1 MSSLWKLARWAA
13 LQLEFA
19 LPQMV
24 HKCCWG
30 LHHPRAA
37 GDISPV
43 LREPHTPLQASQ
55 PKQGV
60 FIREIFLA

>member
-1 MSSLWKLARWAA
+1 MGSAAIRICLATDGAQVLLGTA
-13 LQLEFA
+13 
-19 LPQMV
+19 
-24 HKCCWG
+24 
-30 LHHPRAA
+30 HPCAA